1 MKKAI
6 QLSAALLLI
15 TGITAHADV
24 KTTLNA
30 DVAAVERLQQSHVK
44 IAGTVLDHENFP
56 VIGANVTVKGNSAI
70 GTITDI
76 DGKFTLD
83 IPKNSVLIISYIG
96 YKTREVKV
104 TGQTLQIK
112 LTEDSE
118 ILGEVVVTALGI
130 KREEKALGY
139 ATQKVSGENLAKVKT
154 VNVATALTGK
164 VAGLNVQNSTE
175 FGEAP
180 ALKLRGEE
188 PLLVLDGVPYRY
200 MSLNDVA
207 PDDIESIDVLKG
219 AIASALYGA
228 RGGSGA
234 IMVTTKRGK
243 QEGLNVTVNSST
255 MFNAGYLKLPEVQKS
270 YSSGLNGQYSDNA
283 SYVWGTLLDAGNE
296 AMQYNPYT
304 QEREM
309 TPLTSRGKNNLKNF
323 QELSFITNNNVNVTY
338 KGKYGS
344 FRTSL
349 THVYN
354 KGQFPNEKLNKIT
367 YTVSGDMKYKK
378 FSAEAGIT
386 YNKRFYPNKSNP
398 AYDGG
403 RSYLYQMLVW
413 SGSEYDIRDYKN
425 YWKIKDELSNWWD
438 RGNWYENPY
447 YIANEV
453 TSSSNYDVVNA
464 FINTSYDI
472 TTWLKFSLRS
482 GADIYTEKTEDKE
495 PIGSRAG
502 RGKQKGYYSVGRKG
516 GFSTNNDILLTAE
529 QSFGDFSI
537 DGFIGGNIYYYQN
550 DNLWSQTEGGL
561 IIPGYYSLKASKD
574 PAYTEKTY
582 TCKQTNSVY
591 GKIGASYKSM
601 AFIEITGRNDWS
613 STLPTESRSYFYP
626 AVSGSIV
633 LSEIFK
639 MPKLFS
645 FWKIRGSWTTTKHD
659 MSVYA
664 INDVYDIKTDVWNN
678 MTAAYAPTTLRNNL
692 LSPSQTR
699 SYEIGTA
706 FNLLNNRL
714 RIDYTYYNMLKFN
727 NTRDATLSQPSG
739 FDKTQVNMDEEQMR
753 KGMELTL
760 SGDII
765 KNNELTW
772 SALFN
777 WARDRYTY
785 HKIDPLYSTQKPW
798 VAEGKRWDWIEY
810 YDYQRDN
817 RGNIIHDSTG
827 LPLVNNFT
835 TIKGY
840 SEPDWTWGLS
850 TTVNWKNLTVSVSFD
865 GSVGGVGYS
874 MIDQAMWNSGAHIDS
889 DNHFRYDEVVNGKQT
904 FIGEGVKLISGSA
917 KWDSNG
923 NIIEDNRIFAPNDI
937 VVSYQ
942 NYQMKTNPYASGG
955 NKRDQNYF
963 DKTFIKLRDLSI
975 SYTLPK
981 GLCDK
986 MKIKG
991 AAVGF
996 VGQNLWMWS
1005 KEFRFSDPE
1014 KVSAALSSPSIRYI
1028 GFNVKLDF

>member
-1 MKKAI
+1 
-6 QLSAALLLI
+6 
-15 TGITAHADV
+15 
-24 KTTLNA
+24 
-30 DVAAVERLQQSHVK
+30 
-44 IAGTVLDHENFP
+44 
-56 VIGANVTVKGNSAI
+56 
-70 GTITDI
+70 
-76 DGKFTLD
+76 
-83 IPKNSVLIISYIG
+83 
-96 YKTREVKV
+96 
-104 TGQTLQIK
+104 
-112 LTEDSE
+112 
-118 ILGEVVVTALGI
+118 
-130 KREEKALGY
+130 
-139 ATQKVSGENLAKVKT
+139 
-154 VNVATALTGK
+154 
-164 VAGLNVQNSTE
+164 
-175 FGEAP
+175 
-180 ALKLRGEE
+180 
-188 PLLVLDGVPYRY
+188 
-200 MSLNDVA
+200 
-207 PDDIESIDVLKG
+207 
-219 AIASALYGA
+219 
-228 RGGSGA
+228 
-234 IMVTTKRGK
+234 
-243 QEGLNVTVNSST
+243 
-255 MFNAGYLKLPEVQKS
+255 
-270 YSSGLNGQYSDNA
+270 
-283 SYVWGTLLDAGNE
+283 
-296 AMQYNPYT
+296 
-304 QEREM
+304 
-309 TPLTSRGKNNLKNF
+309 
-323 QELSFITNNNVNVTY
+323 
-338 KGKYGS
+338 
-344 FRTSL
+344 
-349 THVYN
+349 
-354 KGQFPNEKLNKIT
+354 
-367 YTVSGDMKYKK
+367 
-378 FSAEAGIT
+378 
-386 YNKRFYPNKSNP
+386 
-398 AYDGG
+398 
-403 RSYLYQMLVW
+403 MLVW

-425 YWKIKDELSNWWD
+425 YWKVKDELSNWWD

-472 TTWLKFSLRS
+472 TPWLKFSLRS

-516 GFSTNNDILLTAE
+516 GFSTNNDILLSAE
-529 QSFGDFSI
+529 HAFGDFSI
-537 DGFIGGNIYYYQN
+537 DGFIGGNIFYYQN

-574 PAYTEKTY
+574 PAYTEKVY
-582 TCKQTNSVY
+582 TSKQTNSIY

-601 AFIEITGRNDWS
+601 IFIEATGRNDWS
-613 STLPTESRSYFYP
+613 STLPSETRSYFYP
-626 AVSGSIV
+626 AVSGSVV

-639 MPKLFS
+639 MPKLFN

-659 MSVYA
+659 MKVYA

-678 MTAAYAPTTLRNNL
+678 MTGAYAPTILRNNL

-706 FNLLNNRL
+706 FNMLNNRL
-714 RIDYTYYNMLKFN
+714 RIDYTYYNTLKFN
-727 NTRDATLSQPSG
+727 NTRDAILSHPSG
-739 FDKTQVNMDEEQMR
+739 FDKTQVNMGEEQMR
-753 KGMELTL
+753 KGMELTI

-765 KNNELTW
+765 KNEELTW

-785 HKIDPLYSTQKPW
+785 HKIDPQYSTQKPW

-810 YDYQRDN
+810 YDYQRDGQ
-817 RGNIIHDSTG
+817 GNIIHDSTG

-840 SEPDWTWGLS
+840 TEPDWTWGFN
-850 TTVNWKNLTVSVSFD
+850 TTVNWKNFTVSVSFD

-874 MIDQAMWNSGAHIDS
+874 MIDQAMWNAGSHIDS

-904 FIGEGVKLISGSA
+904 FIGEGVKLVSGSA

-923 NIIEDNRIFAPNDI
+923 NIIEDNRVFAPNDI

-981 GLCDK
+981 DVCDK

-991 AAVGF
+991 AAIGF

-1014 KVSAALSSPSIRYI
+1014 YVDAVLSSPSIRYM
-1028 GFNVKLDF
+1028 GFNLKLDF

>member
-6 QLSAALLLI
+6 QLSAVLLLSS
-15 TGITAHADV
+15 GITAHADV
-24 KTTLNA
+24 THIASA
-30 DVAAVERLQQSHVK
+30 DVPAIERMQQSNVK
-44 IAGTVLDHENFP
+44 ITGTVIDHENIP
-56 VIGANVTVKGNSAI
+56 IIGANVTVKGNSTI

-76 DGKFTLD
+76 DGQFTLD
-83 IPKNSVLIISYIG
+83 VPKNAVLIISYIG
-96 YKTREVKV
+96 YKSQEVKV
-104 TGQTLQIK
+104 TGQAIKIK

-118 ILGEVVVTALGI
+118 VLGEVVVTALGI

-219 AIASALYGA
+219 ATASALYGA

-243 QEGLNVTVNSST
+243 QEGLNVNVNSST

-270 YSSGLNGQYSDNA
+270 YSSGLNGQYNDNA
-283 SYVWGTLLDAGNE
+283 SYVWGALLDAGNE

-323 QELSFITNNNVNVTY
+323 QELSFITNNNLSVTY

-367 YTVSGDMKYKK
+367 YSVSGDIKYKK

-398 AYDGG
+398 GYDGG

-425 YWKIKDELSNWWD
+425 YWKVKDELSNWWD

-472 TTWLKFSLRS
+472 TPWLKFSLRS

-516 GFSTNNDILLTAE
+516 GFSTNNDILLSAE
-529 QSFGDFSI
+529 HAFGDFSI
-537 DGFIGGNIYYYQN
+537 DGFIGGNIFYYQN

-574 PAYTEKTY
+574 PAYTEKVY
-582 TCKQTNSVY
+582 TSKQTNSIY

-601 AFIEITGRNDWS
+601 IFIEATGRNDWS
-613 STLPTESRSYFYP
+613 STLPSETRSYFYP
-626 AVSGSIV
+626 AVSGSVV

-639 MPKLFS
+639 MPKLFN

-659 MSVYA
+659 MKVYA

-678 MTAAYAPTTLRNNL
+678 MTGAYAPTILRNNL

-706 FNLLNNRL
+706 FNMLNNRL
-714 RIDYTYYNMLKFN
+714 RIDYTYYNTLKFN
-727 NTRDATLSQPSG
+727 NTRDAILSHPSG
-739 FDKTQVNMDEEQMR
+739 FDKTQVNMGEEQMR
-753 KGMELTL
+753 KGMELTI

-765 KNNELTW
+765 KNEELTW

-785 HKIDPLYSTQKPW
+785 HKIDPQYSTQKPW

-810 YDYQRDN
+810 YDYQRDGQ
-817 RGNIIHDSTG
+817 GNIIHDSTG
-827 LPLVNNFT
+827 LPLVNTFT

-840 SEPDWTWGLS
+840 TEPDWTWGFN
-850 TTVNWKNLTVSVSFD
+850 TTVNWKNFTVSVSFD

-874 MIDQAMWNSGAHIDS
+874 MLDQAMWNAGSHIDS

-904 FIGEGVKLISGSA
+904 FIGEGVKLVSGSA

-923 NIIEDNRIFAPNDI
+923 NIIEDNRVLAPNDI

-981 GLCDK
+981 DVCDK

-991 AAVGF
+991 AAIGF

-1014 KVSAALSSPSIRYI
+1014 YVDAVLSSPSIRYM
-1028 GFNVKLDF
+1028 GFNLKLDF